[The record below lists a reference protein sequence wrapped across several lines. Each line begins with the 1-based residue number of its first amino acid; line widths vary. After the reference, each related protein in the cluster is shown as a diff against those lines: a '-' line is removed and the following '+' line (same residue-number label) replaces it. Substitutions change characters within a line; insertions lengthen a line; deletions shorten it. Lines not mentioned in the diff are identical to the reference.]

1 MIILTKID
9 TRAYREDEGDAPK
22 LVKVAVNPARI
33 RCFNPRREG
42 AGTRITFADGG
53 GFAVQESGAEIF
65 AAMDAGLSLSAQAA
79 LYVTAPVAPAAPVLT
94 LIDGGPVTT
103 DCGDAGLN

>member
-1 MIILTKID
+1 MTLNLIILTKID

-42 AGTRITFADGG
+42 DGTRITFADGG
-53 GFAVQESGAEIF
+53 GFAVQETGSEILTMLGFLSTAEYE
-65 AAMDAGLSLSAQAA
+65 A
-79 LYVTAPVAPAAPVLT
+79 APVRREAPAAPVLT
-94 LIDGGPVTT
+94 VVDGGTI
-103 DCGDAGLN
+103 N

>member
-1 MIILTKID
+1 MLIILTKID

-22 LVKVAVNPARI
+22 LVKVAIYADRI

-53 GFAVQESGAEIF
+53 GFAVQEEGADILAMLGNTDL
-65 AAMDAGLSLSAQAA
+65 AAAYQRQ
-79 LYVTAPVAPAAPVLT
+79 PVAAPVVVAAE
-94 LIDGGPVTT
+94 PV
-103 DCGDAGLN
+103 GEVQH